1 MCIFS
6 FDSYC
11 QFSKVCT
18 NSCFY
23 QKTQFPLLFSFTYA
37 WYNQL
42 DITFFFFLSILWLWW
57 RSQCGLIDIFLLT
70 GDLST
75 FSFAISLLN
84 ILFYKVSI
92 QVSFAHFK
100 QIVLSFFFSH
110 WNVGVFVY
118 SGYEVFVENM
128 NCKNLF
134 PSCGLPFHS
143 CVCRWTEILSF
154 KQFRCTNLFLFD

>member
-42 DITFFFFLSILWLWW
+42 DITFFFFLTILWLWW

-100 QIVLSFFFSH
+100 QIVLSFFFFLIEMLGFLCILDMKSLLKI
-110 WNVGVFVY
+110 WTVKI
-118 SGYEVFVENM
+118 S
-128 NCKNLF
+128 
-134 PSCGLPFHS
+134 FHPVACHFTLVS
-143 CVCRWTEILSF
+143 VDELKF
-154 KQFRCTNLFLFD
+154 